1 MIVGVF
7 LGVYSAQ
14 RPNGISSH
22 FVSFFALFGYS
33 APVFWSGLLLLIG
46 FSLHIQ
52 WFPVAG
58 IRDVTIEGNF
68 FEEAIDVIRH
78 MVLPVIT
85 LASIFLAL
93 YSRLSRA
100 TMMEVLGSDYI
111 RTAKS
116 KGLTDR
122 EIIYKH
128 ALKNSLSPVITL
140 AGLQFSAVVSGAIL
154 VESVFSWP
162 GLGTLAFESIIA
174 RDTPTILGI
183 LFFSALVVIVGNLLT
198 DLPLSL
204 VDPRVRTNIAAV
216 IALIILFLI
225 ILVAIFGPTLYPVD
239 PFDMVWMPFSP
250 PGEEGFIFGT
260 DYLGRD
266 LVAMIIHGARVSIII
281 GVSAAF
287 VTVFIGVSVGA
298 MAGFYRGWVEEV
310 LMRITEFFQ
319 VLPTLLFAMVIVA
332 LFGASLTMITIA
344 IGAVSWTAVARI
356 TRAEFLRIREL
367 EYVTAS
373 RASGANNFILMF
385 GIILPNA
392 LPPIIVQAA
401 LMVGSAILFE
411 AGLSFLGLTDPN
423 VVSWGQ
429 VIGSNRSYLLD
440 AGFTVTIPGAAIFIT
455 VLCISLVGDGLND
468 ALNPKLRQR

>member
-1 MIVGVF
+1 MYAGILLLAVIILNFGMMHLAPGDVADSISQSMGGADEEVLNEIRATYGLDRPFIVQLGSYIGKVMRFDLGYSFFYTQPVSQLIFQKLPATLLLVLTAQFLALIVGVF

-14 RPNGISSH
+14 RPNGLSSH

-58 IRDVTIEGNF
+58 MRDVTIEGNF
-68 FEEAIDVIRH
+68 LEETIDIIRH

-198 DLPLSL
+198 DLTLRL
-204 VDPRVRTNIAAV
+204 VDPRVRTN
-216 IALIILFLI
+216 
-225 ILVAIFGPTLYPVD
+225 G
-239 PFDMVWMPFSP
+239 
-250 PGEEGFIFGT
+250 
-260 DYLGRD
+260 
-266 LVAMIIHGARVSIII
+266 
-281 GVSAAF
+281 
-287 VTVFIGVSVGA
+287 
-298 MAGFYRGWVEEV
+298 
-310 LMRITEFFQ
+310 
-319 VLPTLLFAMVIVA
+319 
-332 LFGASLTMITIA
+332 
-344 IGAVSWTAVARI
+344 
-356 TRAEFLRIREL
+356 
-367 EYVTAS
+367 
-373 RASGANNFILMF
+373 
-385 GIILPNA
+385 
-392 LPPIIVQAA
+392 
-401 LMVGSAILFE
+401 
-411 AGLSFLGLTDPN
+411 
-423 VVSWGQ
+423 
-429 VIGSNRSYLLD
+429 
-440 AGFTVTIPGAAIFIT
+440 
-455 VLCISLVGDGLND
+455 
-468 ALNPKLRQR
+468 

>member
-1 MIVGVF
+1 MGVF

-14 RPNGISSH
+14 RPNGLSSH

-58 IRDVTIEGNF
+58 MRDVTIEGNF
-68 FEEAIDVIRH
+68 LEETIDIIRH

-198 DLPLSL
+198 DLTLRL
-204 VDPRVRTNIAAV
+204 VDPRVRTN
-216 IALIILFLI
+216 
-225 ILVAIFGPTLYPVD
+225 G
-239 PFDMVWMPFSP
+239 
-250 PGEEGFIFGT
+250 
-260 DYLGRD
+260 
-266 LVAMIIHGARVSIII
+266 
-281 GVSAAF
+281 
-287 VTVFIGVSVGA
+287 
-298 MAGFYRGWVEEV
+298 
-310 LMRITEFFQ
+310 
-319 VLPTLLFAMVIVA
+319 
-332 LFGASLTMITIA
+332 
-344 IGAVSWTAVARI
+344 
-356 TRAEFLRIREL
+356 
-367 EYVTAS
+367 
-373 RASGANNFILMF
+373 
-385 GIILPNA
+385 
-392 LPPIIVQAA
+392 
-401 LMVGSAILFE
+401 
-411 AGLSFLGLTDPN
+411 
-423 VVSWGQ
+423 
-429 VIGSNRSYLLD
+429 
-440 AGFTVTIPGAAIFIT
+440 
-455 VLCISLVGDGLND
+455 
-468 ALNPKLRQR
+468 

>member
-1 MIVGVF
+1 MYAGLLLLAVIILNFGMMHLTPGDVADSISQSMGGADEEVLNEIRATYGLDRPFIVQLGSYIGKVMRFDLGYSFFYTQPVSQLIFQKLPATLLLVLTAQFLALIVGVF

-14 RPNGISSH
+14 RPNGLSSH

-58 IRDVTIEGNF
+58 MRDVTIEGNF
-68 FEEAIDVIRH
+68 LEETIDIIRH

-198 DLPLSL
+198 DLALRL
-204 VDPRVRTNIAAV
+204 VDPRVRTN
-216 IALIILFLI
+216 
-225 ILVAIFGPTLYPVD
+225 G
-239 PFDMVWMPFSP
+239 
-250 PGEEGFIFGT
+250 
-260 DYLGRD
+260 
-266 LVAMIIHGARVSIII
+266 
-281 GVSAAF
+281 
-287 VTVFIGVSVGA
+287 
-298 MAGFYRGWVEEV
+298 
-310 LMRITEFFQ
+310 
-319 VLPTLLFAMVIVA
+319 
-332 LFGASLTMITIA
+332 
-344 IGAVSWTAVARI
+344 
-356 TRAEFLRIREL
+356 
-367 EYVTAS
+367 
-373 RASGANNFILMF
+373 
-385 GIILPNA
+385 
-392 LPPIIVQAA
+392 
-401 LMVGSAILFE
+401 
-411 AGLSFLGLTDPN
+411 
-423 VVSWGQ
+423 
-429 VIGSNRSYLLD
+429 
-440 AGFTVTIPGAAIFIT
+440 
-455 VLCISLVGDGLND
+455 
-468 ALNPKLRQR
+468 